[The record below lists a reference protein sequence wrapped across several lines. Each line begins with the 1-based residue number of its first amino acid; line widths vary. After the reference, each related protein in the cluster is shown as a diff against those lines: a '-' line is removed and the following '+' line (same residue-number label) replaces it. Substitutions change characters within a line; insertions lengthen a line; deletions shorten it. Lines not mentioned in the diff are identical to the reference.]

1 MARIGIFL
9 CAVSLAFAASVASAD
24 DIKGKVN
31 AIDPDKRTITVNV
44 GDKDQTFEIAQT
56 AKVYRL
62 SGNNARRA
70 GYAEAPGG
78 IKEVAVGSTVTLTTE
93 FIDDKEQATRI
104 KIESASS
111 QPLRRPKDNP
121 PPPKEST
128 TNDVDGSVV
137 ALDGRRL
144 QMTLNVD
151 GKPRKFTVTKDCSV
165 LLAVKGGKRKT
176 PVRRS
181 PQRPG
186 RYHRWLGRD
195 RHGRF
200 AVGQGAGHDGQNQKP
215 ARQERREARQVIDN
229 RCAKPFSLVSYCWR
243 CLLRSRSQTIYPAGS
258 WQSIST
264 SKRSG

>member
-1 MARIGIFL
+1 MARIGISL
-9 CAVSLAFAASVASAD
+9 CAVSLAFAASVAAAD
-24 DIKGKVN
+24 DIKGKVK

-44 GDKDQTFEIAQT
+44 GDKDQTFDIAQT

-62 SGNNARRA
+62 FGNNARRA

-78 IKEVAVGSTVTLTTE
+78 IKEAAVGSTVTLTTE

-165 LLAVKGGKRKT
+165 LLAVKGGKRK
-176 PVRRS
+176 P
-181 PQRPG
+181 
-186 RYHRWLGRD
+186 RYDVAPNGLAD
-195 RHGRF
+195 IT
-200 AVGQGAGHDGQNQKP
+200 VGLDVTVTVDSQSGKELVTTVKIKNPPDIGD
-215 ARQERREARQVIDN
+215 
-229 RCAKPFSLVSYCWR
+229 AKP
-243 CLLRSRSQTIYPAGS
+243 G
-258 WQSIST
+258 
-264 SKRSG
+264 K